1 MKTAGVE
8 PPPYGIKIV
17 FPKITFSEIKSFGV
31 WGIFSKIP
39 LKNSTLPVFEKRC
52 LNILFKGVNNPSG
65 GAQNEINEDIFGEKR
80 ASLYKCTAVEAF
92 RQSP

>member
-1 MKTAGVE
+1 MGYFFKNT
-8 PPPYGIKIV
+8 PKKIQR
-17 FPKITFSEIKSFGV
+17 FPFLRSV
-31 WGIFSKIP
+31 V
-39 LKNSTLPVFEKRC
+39 KNF
-52 LNILFKGVNNPSG
+52 FKGVNNPSG